1 MRKERIIFQTK
12 EQHITSQEEL
22 NEEEISNTFDRVQ
35 DNDHKDAHRKWE
47 NEWTQYELQHR

>member
-35 DNDHKDAHRKWE
+35 DNDHKDAQITRIRI
-47 NEWTQYELQHR
+47 NEHIFA